1 MWDREPTIRVGIMT
15 DCREIRGCFQGV
27 FHSFS
32 GEELSG
38 DFRFYVTADR
48 ITMTFG
54 AGERTLSEREF
65 SCRPQGAATFSL
77 YNVTIGV
84 NFHWE
89 RHEVQTFQGALSVL
103 AEEDGTLTAV
113 NELAL
118 EDYLG
123 SVISS
128 EMSAAA
134 PLEFLKAHAVTSRS
148 WLMAMLEKKE
158 AVNRDGE
165 ESGKSGD
172 DETRP
177 LKNNPLR
184 HSGLEPESRDVLKIL
199 DCEHES
205 SISGLL
211 RNDDQGG
218 CLLPYV
224 GEIIRWYGREDH
236 GRFDVCADDHC
247 QRYQGVTK
255 IITDQVRQAIEVT
268 RGLFLVH
275 NGGICDARYHKA
287 CGGRTE
293 DFSNVWE
300 DVPIPYLTSIA
311 DGQAAFAPVSSAEDA
326 EKWINSSPAAY
337 CNASDSHA
345 LGQILPSFD
354 QETTDFFRW
363 NVSCSRE
370 ELETLLLR
378 KSGIDFGELH
388 AIIPLERGP
397 SGRIIRLKI
406 EGSKACVIVGKEL
419 EIRRWLS
426 PSHLYSSAF
435 IVRTERDGRGTV
447 VRFCL
452 QGAGWGHGVG
462 LCQIGAAMMA
472 IKGFGMEDILGHY
485 FRGTTLRK
493 LY

>member
-1 MWDREPTIRVGIMT
+1 MRDREPTIRVGIMA
-15 DCREIRGCFQGV
+15 DCRELRGCFQGI
-27 FHSFS
+27 FLSSS
-32 GEELSG
+32 GEEMSG
-38 DFRFYVTADR
+38 NFRFFVTGGR
-48 ITMTFG
+48 IILATV
-54 AGERTLSEREF
+54 AGVRTLPEREF
-65 SCRPQGAATFSL
+65 RCLPRGAATFSL

-89 RHEVQTFQGALSVL
+89 RQEVQTFQGVLTVL
-103 AEEDGTLTAV
+103 AAEDDTLTAV

-158 AVNRDGE
+158 IID
-165 ESGKSGD
+165 
-172 DETRP
+172 
-177 LKNNPLR
+177 
-184 HSGLEPESRDVLKIL
+184 
-199 DCEHES
+199 
-205 SISGLL
+205 
-211 RNDDQGG
+211 RNDPIT
-218 CLLPYV
+218 LPG
-224 GEIIRWYGREDH
+224 GEIIRWYGREEH
-236 GRFDVCADDHC
+236 ARFDVCADDHC

-255 IITDQVRQAIEVT
+255 IITDQVCQAIDLT

-275 NGGICDARYHKA
+275 NNGICDARYHKA

-293 DFSNVWE
+293 DFANVWE
-300 DVPIPYLTSIA
+300 NVAVPYLTSIS
-311 DGQAAFAPVSSAEDA
+311 DGPENFPPTTSEEEA
-326 EKWINSSPAAY
+326 EKWINSSPSAY
-337 CNASDSHA
+337 CNTNDCHA
-345 LGQILPSFD
+345 LRQVLPSFD

-363 NVSCSRE
+363 EVSYSRE
-370 ELETLLLR
+370 ELETILLR
-378 KSGIDFGELH
+378 KSGIDFGELY
-388 AIIPLERGP
+388 ALVSLERGP
-397 SGRIIRLKI
+397 SGRIIRLEI
-406 EGSKACVIVGKEL
+406 EGSKRTVIVGKEL

-435 IVRTERDGRGTV
+435 IVRTERDGQGKV

-472 IKGFGMEDILGHY
+472 IKGFRMEDILGHY
-485 FRGTTLRK
+485 FRGATLRK

>member
-1 MWDREPTIRVGIMT
+1 MRDQEPTIRVGIMA
-15 DCREIRGCFQGV
+15 DRREIGGCFQGV
-27 FHSFS
+27 FQISS

-38 DFRFYVTADR
+38 DFRFS
-48 ITMTFG
+48 ITG
-54 AGERTLSEREF
+54 GLISLAAGTGVRTMPEREF
-65 SCRPQGAATFSL
+65 RCRPQGVATFSL

-89 RHEVQTFQGALSVL
+89 RQEVQTFQGALSVL
-103 AEEDGTLTAV
+103 ALEDDTLVAV
-113 NELAL
+113 NELPL

-148 WLMAMLEKKE
+148 WLMAMLEKQE
-158 AVNRDGE
+158 SDNRNGRGE
-165 ESGKSGD
+165 KQRDVSPGKNRREGCLPQAGNEIA
-172 DETRP
+172 ET
-177 LKNNPLR
+177 L
-184 HSGLEPESRDVLKIL
+184 SRD
-199 DCEHES
+199 
-205 SISGLL
+205 
-211 RNDDQGG
+211 
-218 CLLPYV
+218 
-224 GEIIRWYGREDH
+224 EIIRWYGREEH
-236 GRFDVCADDHC
+236 ARFDVCADDHC

-255 IITDQVRQAIEVT
+255 IITDQVRQAIDVT
-268 RGLFLVH
+268 RGLFLVYS
-275 NGGICDARYHKA
+275 GGICDARYHKA

-293 DFSNVWE
+293 DFASVWE
-300 DVPIPYLTSIA
+300 DVAVPYLTS
-311 DGQAAFAPVSSAEDA
+311 VSDSPESFPPATSAEEA
-326 EKWINSSPAAY
+326 AQWINSSPAAY
-337 CNASDSHA
+337 CNTNDAHA
-345 LGQILPSFD
+345 LRQVLPSFD

-363 NVSCSRE
+363 EVSYARG

-388 AIIPLERGP
+388 ALIPLDRGP

-406 EGSKACVIVGKEL
+406 EGSKRTVIVGKEL

-435 IVRTERDGRGTV
+435 IVRTEGDGQGKV
-447 VRFCL
+447 VCFRL

-472 IKGFGMEDILGHY
+472 MQGFGMEDILGHY

-493 LY
+493 FY